1 MSVHAVLTGA
11 VDLIELKGWVQEGYQ
26 SPDGCL
32 CTVGAIVLAAGSG
45 FKYDED
51 GEPEDF
57 IGNDDIYAALEAIE
71 TVIGS
76 PTGEPAYTKTV
87 VARPEWDTVS
97 WNDEPG
103 RTQGEVLSVLR
114 AAAKLV
120 AA

>member
-11 VDLIELKGWVQEGYQ
+11 ADLIELKGWVQEGYQ

-57 IGNDDIYAALEAIE
+57 IGND
-71 TVIGS
+71 
-76 PTGEPAYTKTV
+76 
-87 VARPEWDTVS
+87 
-97 WNDEPG
+97 EPG